1 MAVTA
6 SIITCGDKLTVGP
19 LDCSQI
25 PGVPKVIPGT
35 LVANGPCWFGLGVPV
50 PTAGVMIGPP
60 LGIPVAP
67 SLEVKGISNHFGV
80 INVIGVSNFTGL
92 CTKNGVTVRN
102 SSSIT
107 NGVNNKNSL
116 NVGNGPNTFN
126 GLVTCNGVLKV
137 VGVLKCGVITSLW
150 LDGQIKKALASPAKS
165 FDIEHP
171 TKGKGHRLRHVSLEG
186 PEIGVYVR
194 GVLKGDNEIQ
204 LPYYWKDLVDE
215 DSITV
220 QLTPIGKHQNLCYN
234 VAKMKDRISI
244 LVNPHEFNTHYIH
257 CSYIVHATRKD
268 LEPLITEYEGES
280 MEDYPG
286 KEFVGANMTM
296 GEDE

>member
-80 INVIGVSNFTGL
+80 INVIGVSNFTGH

-107 NGVNNKNSL
+107 NGVNNKNAL

-126 GLVTCNGVLKV
+126 GIVTCNGVLKV
-137 VGVLKCGVITSLW
+137 IGVLKCDLISSPW
-150 LDGQIKKALASPAKS
+150 LTGQLAQGRALPGKS
-165 FDIEHP
+165 FDIVHP
-171 TKGKGHRLRHVSLEG
+171 TKGKGHRLRYGCLEG
-186 PEIGVYVR
+186 PELGVYVR
-194 GVLKGDNEIQ
+194 GVLQGTNEIE
-204 LPYYWKDLVDE
+204 LPDYWKDLVDE

-220 QLTPIGKHQNLCYN
+220 QLTPIGSHQSLCYA
-234 VAKMKDRISI
+234 VAKMKDKVSI
-244 LVNPHEFNTHYIH
+244 LVNPHGFNVHTIH
-257 CSYIVHATRKD
+257 CSYIVHGTRKD
-268 LEPLITEYEGES
+268 LDPMIVEYEGETPD
-280 MEDYPG
+280 DYPG
-286 KEFVGANMTM
+286 QDYLGVKRISESV
-296 GEDE
+296 E

>member
-107 NGVNNKNSL
+107 NSVNNKNAL

-137 VGVLKCGVITSLW
+137 IGVLKCDVM
-150 LDGQIKKALASPAKS
+150 
-165 FDIEHP
+165 
-171 TKGKGHRLRHVSLEG
+171 
-186 PEIGVYVR
+186 Y
-194 GVLKGDNEIQ
+194 
-204 LPYYWKDLVDE
+204 
-215 DSITV
+215 
-220 QLTPIGKHQNLCYN
+220 
-234 VAKMKDRISI
+234 
-244 LVNPHEFNTHYIH
+244 
-257 CSYIVHATRKD
+257 
-268 LEPLITEYEGES
+268 
-280 MEDYPG
+280 
-286 KEFVGANMTM
+286 
-296 GEDE
+296 

>member
-1 MAVTA
+1 MPATC
-6 SIITCGDKLTVGP
+6 SISMVGDKIVVGA
-19 LDCSQI
+19 LDVSFL
-25 PGVPKVIPGT
+25 PAVPIIPGT
-35 LVANGPCWFGLGVPV
+35 CVFNGPTFMGLCPPV

-60 LGIPVAP
+60 MNLPVP
-67 SLEVKGISNHFGV
+67 VSLEVKGIANVFGV
-80 INVIGVSNFTGL
+80 LNVIAVSNFTGL
-92 CTKNGVTVRN
+92 CTKNGLTVRN
-102 SSSIT
+102 SASIT
-107 NGVNNKNSL
+107 NGVNNKNGL
-116 NVGNGPNTFN
+116 NVGNAPSTFN
-126 GLVTCNGVLKV
+126 GLVTVQGKLLVT
-137 VGVLKCGVITSLW
+137 GVISCQRIISPW
-150 LDGQIKKALASPAKS
+150 LSSQIAKAMASPAKS

-194 GVLKGDNEIQ
+194 GVLKGDNVIE
-204 LPYYWKDLVDE
+204 LPDYWKDLVDE

-220 QLTPIGKHQNLCYN
+220 QLTPIGKHQNLCYSI
-234 VAKMKDRISI
+234 AKMKNKTSI
-244 LVNPHEFNTHYIH
+244 LVNPHEFNSHYIH

-268 LEPLITEYEGES
+268 LEPLITEYEGQS

>member
-126 GLVTCNGVLKV
+126 GLVTCNGQLLVI
-137 VGVLKCGVITSLW
+137 GVLKCNLISSPW
-150 LDGQIKKALASPAKS
+150 LTNELSQGKALPGKS
-165 FDIEHP
+165 FDIVHP
-171 TKGKGHRLRHVSLEG
+171 TKGKGHRLRYGCLEG
-186 PEIGVYVR
+186 PELGVYVR
-194 GVLKGDNEIQ
+194 GVLKGDNEIE
-204 LPYYWKDLVDE
+204 LPYYWNDLVDE

-220 QLTPIGKHQNLCYN
+220 QLTPIGKHQKLCYN
-234 VAKMKDRISI
+234 VAKKKDTVSI
-244 LVNPHEFNTHYIH
+244 LINPHEFNTHYIH
-257 CSYIVHATRKD
+257 CSYIVHGTRKD
-268 LEPLITEYEGES
+268 LDPMIVEYEGETPK
-280 MEDYPG
+280 DYPG
-286 KEFVGANMTM
+286 QDYLGIRRLSEGNK
-296 GEDE
+296 